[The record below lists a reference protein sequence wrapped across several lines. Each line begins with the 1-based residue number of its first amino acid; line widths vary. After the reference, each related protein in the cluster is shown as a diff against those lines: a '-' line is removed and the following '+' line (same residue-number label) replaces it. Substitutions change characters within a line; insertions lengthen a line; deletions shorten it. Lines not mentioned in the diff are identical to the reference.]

1 MGIRS
6 DSIGR
11 RYAFGIHK
19 DILERGGGVLL
30 NMCVKGYIR
39 IHRGGLLNRY
49 VMGIRKDV
57 LGRIAGQVC

>member
-19 DILERGGGVLL
+19 DILEKGGGGVAE
-30 NMCVKGYIR
+30 
-39 IHRGGLLNRY
+39 Y
-49 VMGIRKDV
+49 VCQGIY
-57 LGRIAGQVC
+57 